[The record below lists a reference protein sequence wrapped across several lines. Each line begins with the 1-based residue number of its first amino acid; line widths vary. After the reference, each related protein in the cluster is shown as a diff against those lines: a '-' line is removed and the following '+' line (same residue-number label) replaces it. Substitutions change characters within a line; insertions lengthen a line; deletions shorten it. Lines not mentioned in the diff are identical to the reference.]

1 MPRGVGL
8 LGKSATRK
16 KPRVSN
22 TDRAVGPAN
31 FHNIYFEH
39 RQRAPAPR
47 SHLAQAAISSSG
59 SQPAVSHV
67 SGYTCVWDP
76 RGPGKPLPLQAS
88 IIPTMRTTSNIIDLT
103 GESDSARSRSPPINR
118 TNGGSPV
125 ALIGTGTRGQAGYER
140 TSSMPSPSTEPVPVF
155 ERCYK
160 KCKVCHKT
168 WSERPMASPQNLH
181 RRHRPVI
188 CIACKTEVFQEVLM
202 DGIAS
207 LQGDDGERLTN
218 DNMPDSEPLDWY
230 WPERLDYKGYVPLS
244 SMSPSRV

>member
-1 MPRGVGL
+1 MP
-8 LGKSATRK
+8 
-16 KPRVSN
+16 
-22 TDRAVGPAN
+22 
-31 FHNIYFEH
+31 Y
-39 RQRAPAPR
+39 
-47 SHLAQAAISSSG
+47 
-59 SQPAVSHV
+59 
-67 SGYTCVWDP
+67 
-76 RGPGKPLPLQAS
+76 
-88 IIPTMRTTSNIIDLT
+88 
-103 GESDSARSRSPPINR
+103 
-118 TNGGSPV
+118 
-125 ALIGTGTRGQAGYER
+125 
-140 TSSMPSPSTEPVPVF
+140 PSTEPVPVF

-188 CIACKTEVFQEVLM
+188 CIACKTEVFQEVM